1 MRVFLD
7 VTRIATRII
16 RATPTG
22 IDRVELNYAC
32 EILRNHPEL
41 HVISIITT
49 PWFTGALPTSLV
61 KDVLSRVERAWRL
74 FEPATSD
81 PVYAAVCQH
90 LEKPV
95 DFSVIKTRRFEGA
108 SNIELFREGMIYPLR
123 DLTRSAARLKRR
135 ISAAENKPAIYLH
148 TSHTQLE
155 KPQRFQWLQG
165 TNIKPVFFIHDTIPI
180 ELPEFC
186 SEGAADKHMTRMR
199 TVAEHAKLLLV
210 NSEYTAGSVRSHL
223 TSEGIAVP
231 EIAPIPL
238 GVDHWF
244 ADRASLHPPVNA
256 KPYALCVGT
265 IEPRKNLPFLLAV
278 WRRLVE
284 EMGENTPRL
293 VIVGRRG
300 WENENVIDIFERS
313 SFLAPYL
320 VEVSGLS
327 DAGMASL
334 MAGACVLLAPSFSE
348 GFGLPVAECLSLGVP
363 VIASDIPAHREV
375 AGDYATLIDPLDGP
389 NWLRAIK
396 SYFQAE
402 SNERKNAVEKTVNF
416 KPITWKNHV
425 DAALKAILKLA

>member
-1 MRVFLD
+1 MKHIFLD

-32 EILRNHPEL
+32 EILRNHPEH

-49 PWFTGALPTSLV
+49 PWFTGALPTALV
-61 KDVLSRVERAWRL
+61 KDVLNRVERAWRL

-81 PVYAAVCQH
+81 AVYASVCQH
-90 LEKPV
+90 LQAPI
-95 DFSVIKTRRFEGA
+95 DRAITKTRRFEGA

-135 ISAAENKPAIYLH
+135 IHAAQNKPAVYLH

-155 KPQRFQWLQG
+155 KPQRFQWLQN

-210 NSEYTAGSVRSHL
+210 NSQYTADSVDAHL
-223 TSEGIAVP
+223 SSAGIAVP
-231 EIAPIPL
+231 KIAPIPL

-244 ADRASLHPPVNA
+244 ADRASLHPPINA
-256 KPYALCVGT
+256 QPYALCVGT

-284 EMGENTPRL
+284 ELGDKTPRL

-313 SFLAPYL
+313 SFLAPFL

-334 MAGACVLLAPSFSE
+334 MAGATALLAPSFSE

-396 SYFQAE
+396 AYFQQG
-402 SNERKNAVEKTVNF
+402 SNERKDAVEKTKSF

-425 DAALKAILKLA
+425 DTALEEIEKL

>member
-1 MRVFLD
+1 MHVFLD

-32 EILRNHPEL
+32 EILRNHPEM

-49 PWFTGALPTSLV
+49 PWFTGALPTALV
-61 KDVLSRVERAWRL
+61 KDVLTRVERAWRL
-74 FEPATSD
+74 FEPASSD
-81 PVYAAVCQH
+81 PVYANVCQH
-90 LEKPV
+90 LETPIDRTV
-95 DFSVIKTRRFEGA
+95 SKTRRFEGA

-123 DLTRSAARLKRR
+123 DLTRASARLKRR
-135 ISAAENKPAIYLH
+135 VHAAEKKSAIYLH

-155 KPQRFQWLQG
+155 KPQRFQWLKG
-165 TNIKPVFFIHDTIPI
+165 THIKPVFFVHDTIPI

-186 SEGAADKHMTRMR
+186 SEGAADKHTTRMK

-210 NSEYTAGSVRSHL
+210 NSQYTADSVVSHL
-223 TSEGIAVP
+223 TLAQIDTP
-231 EIAPIPL
+231 KIAPIPL

-244 ADRASLHPPVNA
+244 ADRASLSPPVKA
-256 KPYALCVGT
+256 RSYALCVGT

-313 SFLAPYL
+313 NFLAPYL

-334 MAGACVLLAPSFSE
+334 MAGATALLAPSFSE

-389 NWLRAIK
+389 NWLRVIK
-396 SYFQAE
+396 SYFKADSVERAE
-402 SNERKNAVEKTVNF
+402 AVAKTAHF
-416 KPITWKNHV
+416 KPLTWKGHV
-425 DAALKAILKLA
+425 DAALEAIGKL

>member
-1 MRVFLD
+1 MHVFLD

-32 EILRNHPEL
+32 EILRNHPEM
-41 HVISIITT
+41 HVVSIITT
-49 PWFTGALPTSLV
+49 PWFTGALPTALV

-74 FEPATSD
+74 FEPASSD
-81 PVYAAVCQH
+81 PVYASVCKH
-90 LEKPV
+90 LESPIDRTV
-95 DFSVIKTRRFEGA
+95 SKTRRFEGA

-123 DLTRSAARLKRR
+123 DLTRASARLKRR
-135 ISAAENKPAIYLH
+135 VQSVEKKSAIYLH

-155 KPQRFQWLQG
+155 KPQRFQWLNG
-165 TNIKPVFFIHDTIPI
+165 TSIKPVFFVHDTIPI

-186 SEGAADKHMTRMR
+186 SEGAADKHTTRMK

-210 NSEYTAGSVRSHL
+210 NSQYTADSVVSHL
-223 TSEGIAVP
+223 TSAQIDVP
-231 EIAPIPL
+231 KIAPIPL

-244 ADRASLHPPVNA
+244 ADRASLSPPVKA
-256 KPYALCVGT
+256 RPYALCVGT

-284 EMGENTPRL
+284 DMGENTPRL

-313 SFLAPYL
+313 SFLAPFL

-334 MAGACVLLAPSFSE
+334 MAGATALLAPSFSE

-389 NWLRAIK
+389 NWLRVIK
-396 SYFQAE
+396 SYFQAG
-402 SNERKNAVEKTVNF
+402 SNERAEAVEKTKNF
-416 KPITWKNHV
+416 KPLTWKGHV
-425 DAALKAILKLA
+425 EAALEAIGKL

>member
-1 MRVFLD
+1 MHIFLD

-32 EILRNHPEL
+32 EILRNNPEL
-41 HVISIITT
+41 HVVSIITT
-49 PWFTGALPTSLV
+49 PWFTGALPTALV

-74 FEPATSD
+74 FEPASSD
-81 PVYAAVCQH
+81 PLYATVCAH
-90 LEKPV
+90 LETAIDTTV
-95 DFSVIKTRRFEGA
+95 TKTRRFEGA
-108 SNIELFREGMIYPLR
+108 TSIELFREGMIYPLR
-123 DLTRSAARLKRR
+123 DLTRASARLKRR
-135 ISAAENKPAIYLH
+135 VHAVEKKSAVYLH
-148 TSHTQLE
+148 TSHTMLE
-155 KPQRFQWLQG
+155 KPQRFQWLSG
-165 TNIKPVFFIHDTIPI
+165 SGIKPVFFIHDTIPI

-186 SEGAADKHMTRMR
+186 TEGAADKHTARMK
-199 TVAEHAKLLLV
+199 TVAERAKLLLV
-210 NSEYTAGSVRSHL
+210 NSDYTANSVNSHL
-223 TSEGIAVP
+223 KSVQIEPPKNVT
-231 EIAPIPL
+231 IPL

-244 ADRASLHPPVNA
+244 ADRASLSPPVKA
-256 KPYALCVGT
+256 RPYALCVGT

-313 SFLAPYL
+313 NFLAPYL

-334 MAGACVLLAPSFSE
+334 MAGATALLAPSFSE

-389 NWLRAIK
+389 NWLRVIK
-396 SYFQAE
+396 SYFKTDSVERAE
-402 SNERKNAVEKTVNF
+402 AVAKTAHF
-416 KPITWKNHV
+416 KPLTWKSHV
-425 DAALKAILKLA
+425 DAALEAIGKL